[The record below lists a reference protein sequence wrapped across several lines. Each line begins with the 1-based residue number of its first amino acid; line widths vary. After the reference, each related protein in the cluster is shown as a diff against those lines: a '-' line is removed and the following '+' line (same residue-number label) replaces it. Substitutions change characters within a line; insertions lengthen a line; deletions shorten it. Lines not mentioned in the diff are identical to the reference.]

1 MPFGTCTACTGRAS
15 ATALAGGHWVTF
27 PRGPLQPRAGQAG
40 LWTGNR
46 MLVWGGA
53 ASQASYRN
61 GATFDPSTQRW
72 KLIPDGPLSGRS
84 GPAAVWTGHDALIWA
99 GAVTSTSAGQS
110 DDVLARGGASY
121 DPSTR
126 QWRKLP
132 PAPIAARQSPWAFW
146 TGSQMIV
153 FGGRQASLHQLLSG
167 ATYSPTTKKWAKLPA
182 FPHDGV
188 KGFTGSISATWTG
201 HRLIVWAT
209 LVQAVPCGPN
219 CSGIAPHPVEAE
231 WTPGSSR
238 WRRLPDPQWRALTNG
253 AVPVWTGTHVVLL
266 YGRHCIPDAG
276 ASCPYFPDPQD
287 GRVYL
292 PGSER
297 STTTPVTKV
306 LAGYGPSLWTGR
318 SLLVV
323 NVESGGDGRPTTP
336 LANDGSICP
345 RHRSPMSRCQP
356 MSGPAPR
363 SSCGVK
369 ASRPISGRSWWLRGE
384 RESFGR
390 NPREPAVRR
399 LSSG

>member
-1 MPFGTCTACTGRAS
+1 
-15 ATALAGGHWVTF
+15 
-27 PRGPLQPRAGQAG
+27 
-40 LWTGNR
+40 
-46 MLVWGGA
+46 
-53 ASQASYRN
+53 
-61 GATFDPSTQRW
+61 
-72 KLIPDGPLSGRS
+72 
-84 GPAAVWTGHDALIWA
+84 
-99 GAVTSTSAGQS
+99 
-110 DDVLARGGASY
+110 
-121 DPSTR
+121 
-126 QWRKLP
+126 
-132 PAPIAARQSPWAFW
+132 
-146 TGSQMIV
+146 
-153 FGGRQASLHQLLSG
+153 
-167 ATYSPTTKKWAKLPA
+167 LPA

-323 NVESGGDGRPTTP
+323 NVESGGDGAAYDPARKRWIDLPKAPVANVEMPTDVWT
-336 LANDGSICP
+336 GTSFIVWGQG
-345 RHRSPMSRCQP
+345 QP
-356 MSGPAPR
+356 SN
-363 SSCGVK
+363 
-369 ASRPISGRSWWLRGE
+369 LGE
-384 RESFGR
+384 ELVAKG
-390 NPREPAVRR
+390 
-399 LSSG
+399 